1 MISTFLS
8 CIQSLTFFAQWH
20 GALSSWN
27 SHRRRVSGNN
37 TSEPGSI
44 FLLRAEMYFWSFM
57 IFWHS
62 SRNPTPNTA
71 RCFSVGLMR
80 SGFHSSPHRLLK
92 NEFQEW
98 LPTSNFDS
106 SENNTLCHS
115 DHVQFSWAC
124 AQANWHFLF
133 VSMVLLQARQPLI
146 PLSARRWSTV
156 LVLVY
161 TRFTID
167 PENVGSPYTVS
178 QATLA
183 ECLRETYCQ
192 RAFSLQ
198 LPLPQWNTNIRSIQT
213 YFADLRCEK
222 WWIKL

>member
-1 MISTFLS
+1 MIPGLSLSVKMPVGYFMRILGLGQSKWNGRQIAEFLIIS
-8 CIQSLTFFAQWH
+8 H
-20 GALSSWN
+20 HSWF
-27 SHRRRVSGNN
+27 SDIPREILHQ
-37 TSEPGSI
+37 TEP
-44 FLLRAEMYFWSFM
+44 
-57 IFWHS
+57 
-62 SRNPTPNTA
+62 
-71 RCFSVGLMR
+71 RCFSVGSMH
-80 SGFHSSPHRLLK
+80 SGFHSLPGRLLT
-92 NEFQEW
+92 NEFREW

-133 VSMVLLQARQPLI
+133 VSMVFLRARQPLI